1 MNNLYGYAVSK
12 FLPTSGFKWI
22 DRKEFDLNKF
32 TSNSS
37 NVYVLEVDLEYPKKI
52 NNDYPLVPDEKEI
65 KREMLQH
72 NLKITDLCNI
82 PIRNVKKLVSNLF
95 DEEK

>member
-1 MNNLYGYAVSK
+1 MYMFSK
-12 FLPTSGFKWI
+12 LI
-22 DRKEFDLNKF
+22 LN
-32 TSNSS
+32 TQ
-37 NVYVLEVDLEYPKKI
+37 KKI
-52 NNDYPLVPDEKEI
+52 NNDYPLVPDENEI

-82 PIRNVKKLVSNLF
+82 PIGNVKKLVSNLF